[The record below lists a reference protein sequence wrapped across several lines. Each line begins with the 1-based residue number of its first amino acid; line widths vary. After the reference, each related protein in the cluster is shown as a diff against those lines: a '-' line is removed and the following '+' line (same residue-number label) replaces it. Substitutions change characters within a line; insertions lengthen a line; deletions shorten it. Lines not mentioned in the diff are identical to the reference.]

1 MDRQRRL
8 RGKILTVGASLLAA
22 GLLAACSSNSSSS
35 SSPAAAGSTSNSTS
49 NSTSGAVTVSLL
61 ENQQIRAQALQ
72 KLIPQFEAAMAAK
85 GQHITVKLVQDI
97 VPDNNYQTLL
107 TEDYN
112 AGTAPDVTDF
122 GITWLPDFAAA
133 GYLLNLEPYLKQWS
147 GWSSFYPSVV
157 SQAQSSDGS
166 MYALVHEA
174 STQQIFY
181 RADILKK
188 DGISTAQPQTWN
200 DLIAR
205 LQQIKAKTGTSPL
218 VVPAGTAW
226 ASPEQG
232 MYNVLL
238 GTSSQLYDS
247 KTGKWDVSSAGLTYT
262 FNLLATLTKDG
273 LIPTQDL
280 LNPNPW
286 QPTKY
291 VDFPKGTMP
300 VAFQGTWG
308 WSYDWGATGT
318 APIPDLTSKV
328 ATWDFPAQ
336 TGSPFADASDGH
348 VWAVSKTAK
357 DPQAATELIEWLT
370 SGSALAQQLVAVGAA
385 SPRSGMDNV
394 APYSSNPELLQAEHG
409 FATAKAINPETNQ
422 DKVDQAFET
431 AEQGILEGRDTG
443 AQAAATFAQ
452 QATVLLG
459 SSNVDS

>member
-1 MDRQRRL
+1 MDPQRRA
-8 RGKILTVGASLLAA
+8 RGKKILTVGATLLV
-22 GLLAACSSNSSSS
+22 GLLAACSSSSSTASSSS
-35 SSPAAAGSTSNSTS
+35 SGSTNNST
-49 NSTSGAVTVSLL
+49 NGNVTVSIMVS
-61 ENQQIRAQALQ
+61 QQIRAQALQ

-112 AGTAPDVTDF
+112 AGTAPDIADF
-122 GITWLPDFAAA
+122 GISWLPDFGAA
-133 GYLLNLEPYLKQWS
+133 GYLLNLKPYLQQWS

-157 SQAQSSDGS
+157 SQAQSADGS

-181 RADILKK
+181 RADILAK

-205 LQQIKAKTGTSPL
+205 LQQIKAKTGQPAIII
-218 VVPAGTAW
+218 PAGTAW

-232 MYNVLL
+232 LYNVLL
-238 GTSSQLYDS
+238 GTGSQLYDS
-247 KTGKWDVSSAGLTYT
+247 KTGKWVVSSAGLTYT
-262 FNLLATLTKDG
+262 YNLLATLKNDG

-291 VDFPKGTMP
+291 VDFPKGTTP
-300 VAFQGTWG
+300 VSFQGTWG
-308 WSYDWGATGT
+308 WSYDWGPTGT
-318 APIPDLTSKV
+318 APIPDLTTKV
-328 ATWDFPAQ
+328 KTWDFPAE

-348 VWAVSKTAK
+348 VWAVAK
-357 DPQAATELIEWLT
+357 NTKNPQAATELIEWLST
-370 SGSALAQQLVAVGAA
+370 GSALAQQLVAVGAA
-385 SPRSGMDNV
+385 SPRSGMDSV
-394 APYSSNPELLQAEHG
+394 APYSDHPELLQAEQG
-409 FATAKAINPETNQ
+409 FSTAKAMNPESNQ

-431 AEQGILEGRDTG
+431 AATDVLEGRDNGT
-443 AQAAATFAQ
+443 QAAALFAQ
-452 QATVLLG
+452 QAKVLLG
-459 SSNVDS
+459 PNNVEG

>member
-22 GLLAACSSNSSSS
+22 GLLAACSSSSS
-35 SSPAAAGSTSNSTS
+35 SSPAAAGSTNNSTG
-49 NSTSGAVTVSLL
+49 NSASGDVTVTLL
-61 ENQQIRAQALQ
+61 ENQQIRAQALE

-133 GYLLNLEPYLKQWS
+133 GYLLNLQPYLKQWS

-157 SQAQSSDGS
+157 SQAQSSGGA

-174 STQQIFY
+174 STQQVFY
-181 RADILKK
+181 RADVLKK

-200 DLIAR
+200 DMVAR
-205 LQQIKAKTGTSPL
+205 LQQIKAKTGQSPL
-218 VVPAGTAW
+218 IVPAGTAW

-238 GTSSQLYDS
+238 GTGSQLYDS
-247 KTGKWDVSSAGLTYT
+247 KTGKWDVNSAGLTYT
-262 FNLLATLTKDG
+262 FNLLATLKNDD

-300 VAFQGTWG
+300 VSFQGTWG
-308 WSYDWGATGT
+308 WSYDWGPTGT
-318 APIPDLTSKV
+318 APIPDLTTKV
-328 ATWDFPAQ
+328 GTWDFPAE

-348 VWAVSKTAK
+348 VWAVSKTTK
-357 DPQAATELIEWLT
+357 NPQAAVELIEWLT

-394 APYSSNPELLQAEHG
+394 APYSDNPQLLQAEHG
-409 FATAKAINPETNQ
+409 FATAKAMNPETNQ

-431 AEQGILEGRDTG
+431 AEEGILEGRDTG
-443 AQAAATFAQ
+443 AQAAAAFAQ

-459 SSNVDS
+459 SSNVES